1 MKYALPLRETLRGRA
16 PNLVGLCV
24 RQESSGLHVRG
35 LFDVSSLNLSGGC
48 LTISPTGPFHRVSV
62 PFLHVP
68 SVAQSV
74 SQRCEM
80 FTAEDDIKVLHPKLM
95 ALIEHEKRICG
106 CVMKAVKEAARKAAV
121 SEHWVR
127 RVIGRYGK
135 VHVQLF
141 QARNV
146 FKAYVSMK
154 RAELREKRDAKKA
167 ARIFTAEN
175 QPKTELRA

>member
-1 MKYALPLRETLRGRA
+1 MKYAQPLRETLRGRA

-24 RQESSGLHVRG
+24 RQ
-35 LFDVSSLNLSGGC
+35 DVGGYPAALLTTSLTQAGGYHPRFPA
-48 LTISPTGPFHRVSV
+48 LFHRVSV